1 MVYLITASVPFQLL
15 TVSWLPETARGETE
29 EMLLNRYGFLVG
41 DGGEVLEM
49 ESGDR
54 RTIMNF
60 LSVFLSVC
68 MF

>member
-1 MVYLITASVPFQLL
+1 MSYLELSNLWRQKVKL
-15 TVSWLPETARGETE
+15 WLPETARGETE

-41 DGGEVLEM
+41 EGGEVLEM

>member
-1 MVYLITASVPFQLL
+1 MSYLELSNLWRQEVKL
-15 TVSWLPETARGETE
+15 WLPETARGETE
-29 EMLLNRYGFLVG
+29 ERLLNRYGFLVG
-41 DGGEVLEM
+41 GGGEVLEM

-54 RTIMNF
+54 HTIMNF